1 MTTTTTTTTGPRRA
15 LGRGLESLLPSRPA
29 EPVVNQTL
37 QPVRDVPVS
46 EIDPNPY
53 QTRRHFDETAIAEL
67 AESICANG
75 VMQPIV
81 VRPVNGRY
89 QLIAGERRWRA
100 SQKAGREWIPAVI
113 KQVSNQQALEMT
125 IIENLQREDL
135 NPMEQARA
143 FERLAQDFNLTQEQM
158 SQRTGKERA
167 SIANFLRLLK
177 LPQGVQ
183 DLIEC
188 NDLSLGH
195 AKVLLML
202 DTPEAQWKAVEQVR
216 AQSLSVRQTE
226 QLVHRQLHPQDL
238 PEREPKDKRSADPN
252 VRAAEEGLQRALG
265 VRVTIRD
272 NQGKGKIVIE
282 YASLEDFDR
291 ILESLGERPSA

>member
-1 MTTTTTTTTGPRRA
+1 MTTTTTTTGPRRA

-29 EPVVNQTL
+29 EPVINQAV
-37 QPVRDVPVS
+37 QPVRDLPVS

-53 QTRRHFDETAIAEL
+53 QTRHHFDEHAIAEL
-67 AESICANG
+67 AESIRANG
-75 VMQPIV
+75 VLQPIV

-100 SQKAGREWIPAVI
+100 SQQAGREWIPAVI

-143 FERLAQDFNLTQEQM
+143 FERLGQDFNLTQEQI
-158 SQRTGKERA
+158 SQRTGKERT

-183 DLIEC
+183 ELVEC
-188 NDLSLGH
+188 NELSLGH

-202 DTPEAQWKAVEQVR
+202 DTPEAQWKVVEQVR
-216 AQSLSVRQTE
+216 SQSLSVRQTE
-226 QLVHRQLHPQDL
+226 LLIQRLLHPHDA
-238 PEREPKDKRSADPN
+238 PEREAKDKRATDPN
-252 VRAAEEGLQRALG
+252 VRAAEEELQRALG

-272 NQGKGKIVIE
+272 KQGRGKIVIE

-291 ILESLGERPSA
+291 IVESLGERKPA

>member
-1 MTTTTTTTTGPRRA
+1 MTTSTTTAPRRA

-29 EPVVNQTL
+29 EPVINQTV
-37 QPVRDVPVS
+37 QPVRDLPVS

-53 QTRRHFDETAIAEL
+53 QTRHHFDEQAIAEL
-67 AESICANG
+67 AESIRANG
-75 VMQPIV
+75 VLQPIV

-143 FERLAQDFNLTQEQM
+143 FERLGQDFNLTQEQI

-183 DLIEC
+183 ELVERDE
-188 NDLSLGH
+188 LSLGH

-202 DTPEAQWKAVEQVR
+202 DTPEAQWKVVEQVR
-216 AQSLSVRQTE
+216 SQALSVRQTE
-226 QLVHRQLHPQDL
+226 QLIQRLLHPQDAA
-238 PEREPKDKRSADPN
+238 ERGPKDKRATDPN
-252 VRAAEEGLQRALG
+252 VRAAEEELQRALG

-272 NQGKGKIVIE
+272 KQGKGKIVIE

-291 ILESLGERPSA
+291 ILESLGEKQEQ

>member
-1 MTTTTTTTTGPRRA
+1 
-15 LGRGLESLLPSRPA
+15 
-29 EPVVNQTL
+29 V
-37 QPVRDVPVS
+37 QPVRDLPVS

-53 QTRRHFDETAIAEL
+53 QTRQHFDEQAIAEL
-67 AESICANG
+67 ADSIRANG

-143 FERLAQDFNLTQEQM
+143 FERLAQDFNLTQEQI

-177 LPQGVQ
+177 LPQGIQ
-183 DLIEC
+183 ELIERT
-188 NDLSLGH
+188 DLSLGH

-202 DTPEAQWKAVEQVR
+202 DTAEMQWKAVEQVR

-226 QLVHRQLHPQDL
+226 QLIQRLLHPQDAA
-238 PEREPKDKRSADPN
+238 EREPKDKPLVDPN
-252 VRAAEEGLQRALG
+252 VRAAQEGLQRALG

-272 NQGKGKIVIE
+272 NKGKGKIVIE

-291 ILESLGERPSA
+291 IVEALGGE